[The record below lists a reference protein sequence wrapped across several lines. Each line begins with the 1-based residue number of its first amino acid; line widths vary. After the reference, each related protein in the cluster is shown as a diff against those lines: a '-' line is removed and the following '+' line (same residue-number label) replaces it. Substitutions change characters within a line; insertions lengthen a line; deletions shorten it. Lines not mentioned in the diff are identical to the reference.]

1 MSAGQLRVLAS
12 GPQTLIQD
20 RGRPGLAHLGVGS
33 SGAFDRAAAALGNR
47 LVGNAPRAA
56 VLEVLLG
63 GLRIAFD
70 ADAWVAV
77 TGAWGSVVTESTV
90 VEPHT
95 PTSIAAGSLL
105 ELAPAEHGIR
115 YYLAV
120 RGGIVAPDT
129 LGSRSR
135 DVLAAIGPPPLA
147 AGDRLLVGSDIGG
160 PVPAVDVVPVDPPPV
175 GAVTLAIRPGPRQP
189 WFLEDSWRSMLESAW
204 TTSARSDRTG
214 IRLEGHG
221 LVRTEHSELPSEG
234 MIPGA
239 IQVSPDGAPTILG
252 IDAPVTGGYPVIA
265 VVTDQSFDALAQL
278 RPGQPVR
285 FTLATGH

>member
-1 MSAGQLRVLAS
+1 MSGRLRVLAS

-77 TGAWGSVVTESTV
+77 TGAWGPVVADSTV

-95 PTSIAAGSLL
+95 PTSIPAGSLL

-115 YYLAV
+115 CYLAV
-120 RGGIVAPDT
+120 RGGIVAPET

-147 AGDRLLVGSDIGG
+147 AGDRLLVGSDISG

-175 GAVTLAIRPGPRQP
+175 GPVTLAIRPGPRQA
-189 WFLEDSWRSMLESAW
+189 WFLEDSWRRMLESAW

-214 IRLEGHG
+214 IRLEGPR

>member
-1 MSAGQLRVLAS
+1 MSAAQLRVLAA
-12 GPQTLIQD
+12 GPLTLIED

-63 GLRIAFD
+63 GLRLAFD
-70 ADAWVAV
+70 VDAWVAV
-77 TGAWGSVVTESTV
+77 TGAWGSVVTDSTV

-95 PTSIAAGSLL
+95 PTLITAGSLL
-105 ELAPAEHGIR
+105 ELASAEHGIR

-120 RGGIVAPDT
+120 RGGIAAAET

-135 DVLAAIGPPPLA
+135 DVLAALGPEPLA
-147 AGDRLLVGSDIGG
+147 VGDCLVVGSETVG

-175 GAVTLAIRPGPRQP
+175 GPVSLAIRPGPRQS
-189 WFLEDSWRSMLESAW
+189 WFTEGSWRLLLESAW

-214 IRLEGHG
+214 IRLEGAE
-221 LVRTEHSELPSEG
+221 LVRTDHSELPSEG
-234 MIPGA
+234 TMPGA
-239 IQVSPDGAPTILG
+239 IQVSPDGVPTILG

-278 RPGQPVR
+278 RPGQGIR
-285 FTLATGH
+285 FTLATGR